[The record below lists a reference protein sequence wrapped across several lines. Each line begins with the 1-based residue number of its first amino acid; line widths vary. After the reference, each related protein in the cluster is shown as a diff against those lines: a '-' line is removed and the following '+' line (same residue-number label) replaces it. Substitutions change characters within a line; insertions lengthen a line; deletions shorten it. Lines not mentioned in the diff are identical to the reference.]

1 MYRLE
6 NNVQGG
12 WECTGWR
19 GMYRVEGNIHKVE
32 DNVQGGGKCT
42 GWRIMYRVDGNV
54 QDGG

>member
-1 MYRLE
+1 
-6 NNVQGG
+6 
-12 WECTGWR
+12 
-19 GMYRVEGNIHKVE
+19 MYRVEGNIHKVE